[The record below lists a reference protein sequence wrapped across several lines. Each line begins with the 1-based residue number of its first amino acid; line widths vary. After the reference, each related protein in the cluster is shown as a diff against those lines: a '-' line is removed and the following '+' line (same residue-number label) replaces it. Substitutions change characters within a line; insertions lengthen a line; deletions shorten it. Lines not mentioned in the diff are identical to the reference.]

1 MFSQFKI
8 FTFSKN
14 SFENQLPQERV
25 IFIQRRHP
33 VFVFLSL
40 FFFLF
45 LFFLPFFFWHWFL
58 SFLFLSTI
66 YWAFLWILFSSNLLF
81 YFLSVFIV
89 TNKRVIK
96 IESQGFFKYQ
106 RSEAFLDKIQD
117 ITVKIEDPLATFLNF
132 GKIEI
137 QTAGTNVRLVFDYLP
152 SPEEI
157 KEEILKAK
165 NEKL

>member
-1 MFSQFKI
+1 
-8 FTFSKN
+8 
-14 SFENQLPQERV
+14 
-25 IFIQRRHP
+25 
-33 VFVFLSL
+33 
-40 FFFLF
+40 
-45 LFFLPFFFWHWFL
+45 
-58 SFLFLSTI
+58 
-66 YWAFLWILFSSNLLF
+66 
-81 YFLSVFIV
+81 
-89 TNKRVIK
+89 
-96 IESQGFFKYQ
+96 
-106 RSEAFLDKIQD
+106 LDKIQD

>member
-1 MFSQFKI
+1 M
-8 FTFSKN
+8 
-14 SFENQLPQERV
+14 
-25 IFIQRRHP
+25 
-33 VFVFLSL
+33 
-40 FFFLF
+40 
-45 LFFLPFFFWHWFL
+45 
-58 SFLFLSTI
+58 
-66 YWAFLWILFSSNLLF
+66 
-81 YFLSVFIV
+81 
-89 TNKRVIK
+89 
-96 IESQGFFKYQ
+96 
-106 RSEAFLDKIQD
+106 DKIQD